1 MADAFLPSTPSDGNM
16 LALLLPEV
24 ADLRNITAAEANAAG
39 VIDLSCYLTSDG
51 YNPSLDEQVISDE
64 RLCDRV
70 TREAR
75 GRSTRGLDLTYID
88 NTNAADAANINEAA
102 DTLTPGSK
110 HVLFVRRG
118 LPFEDEV
125 VAGQTYSAYRI
136 ESGEQ
141 NELPPESNSV
151 LKISQKQFVRDSA
164 IRVKVAA

>member
-1 MADAFLPSTPSDGNM
+1 MADSFLPSTPADGNM
-16 LALLLPEV
+16 LVLLLPEV
-24 ADLRNITAAEANAAG
+24 ADLKNITVAEATAAG
-39 VIDLSCYLTSDG
+39 ALDLSCYLTGDG
-51 YNPSLDEQVISDE
+51 YSPSLDEQVISDE

-75 GRSTRGLDLTYID
+75 GRSSRGLDLTYID
-88 NTNAADAANINEAA
+88 NTNATDEETINLAAN
-102 DTLTPGSK
+102 TMQPGSN

-118 LPFEDEV
+118 LPFEDD
-125 VAGQTYSAYRI
+125 VAVAQTYSAYRI

-141 NELPPESNSV
+141 NEVPPESNSV

>member
-1 MADAFLPSTPSDGNM
+1 MADAFLPSTPADGNM
-16 LALLLPEV
+16 LVLLLPEV
-24 ADLRNITAAEANAAG
+24 ADLKNITAAETAAAG

-51 YNPSLDEQVISDE
+51 YSPTLDEQVISDE

-75 GRSTRGLDLTYID
+75 GRSSRGLDLTYID
-88 NTNAADAANINEAA
+88 NTNAPDEANINEAA
-102 DTLTPGSK
+102 NTLAPGSK

-118 LPFEDEV
+118 LPFEDKV
-125 VAGQTYSAYRI
+125 VAAQTYSAYRI